1 MRRFDTD
8 RGRCSNR
15 GMPSEDVLTHLSAVE
30 LSTLLQRKQ
39 VSPTEV
45 LEAHLNAIAKVNPL
59 LNAFVTLAPEEAR
72 TAAKAAEAALLDGTA
87 GRLAGIPVGIKD
99 LTPTAGI
106 RTTWGSTLFSDH
118 VPVEDAEVV
127 KRLKAAGAVI
137 VGKTNT
143 PEFGTGGN
151 TYNAV
156 FGATRNPWNA
166 ALSASGSTGG
176 GASALASRMVPLAE
190 GTDFGGSLRT
200 PAAFCGVV
208 GLRTTSGLVPKHP
221 ATLPWHDQSVEGP
234 MARTAED
241 CALLLDAMTGLSRTT
256 PLSTPVPWE
265 SALSVVSGQRDL
277 AGLRV
282 AYVADIAGIGIDDG
296 IARSCREAALGLR
309 AAGAIIEE
317 TVFDL
322 SAFREAFITLR
333 GESMVGNHLARLD
346 KLDQLGANLRG
357 NIELGLDVSIMDI
370 ARAEHLRAE
379 IWHRWRQLFDRYDV
393 LLTPTVPVEPFPV
406 EQNYPAMINGKPLAT
421 YIDWVAQTF
430 LVSLA
435 ALPAASVPSGLTAA
449 GLPIGLQVVGPRFSE
464 PQLLSVCKF
473 VEQAHPLGLPPNH
486 A

>member
-1 MRRFDTD
+1 MIH
-8 RGRCSNR
+8 
-15 GMPSEDVLTHLSAVE
+15 EKA
-30 LSTLLQRKQ
+30 

-45 LEAHLNAIAKVNPL
+45 LDAHLAAIDRLNPL
-59 LNAFVTLAPEEAR
+59 LNAFVTISRDEAHA
-72 TAAKAAEAALLDGTA
+72 AAKAAETQLLDGSA
-87 GRLAGIPVGIKD
+87 GPLAGVPVGIKD

-106 RTTWGSTLFSDH
+106 RTTWGSPLFADH
-118 VPVEDAEVV
+118 VPAEDAEVV
-127 KRLKAAGAVI
+127 KRLKAAGAV
-137 VGKTNT
+137 VLGKTNT

-156 FGATRNPWNA
+156 FGATRNPWDA

-176 GASALASRMVPLAE
+176 GASALASRMVALAE

-208 GLRTTSGLVPKHP
+208 GLRTTSGLIPKHP

-241 CALLLDAMTGLSRTT
+241 CALLLDGMTGFSHTT
-256 PLSTPVPWE
+256 PLSTPTPWQ
-265 SALSVVSGQRDL
+265 SAQAIVADTRDL
-277 AGLRV
+277 SGLRI
-282 AYVADIAGIGIDDG
+282 AYVADIAGIGIDHA
-296 IARSCREAALGLR
+296 IARICRDAALDLNS
-309 AAGAIIEE
+309 AGAAVEE
-317 TVFDL
+317 IDFDL

-333 GESMVGNHLARLD
+333 GESMVGNHLTRLD

-357 NIELGLDVSIMDI
+357 NIELGLDVTIMDI

-379 IWHRWRQLFDRYDV
+379 IWHRWRELFDRYDV

-406 EQNYPAMINGKPLAT
+406 EQNYPAVINGQPLAT

-435 ALPAASVPSGLTAA
+435 ALPAASVPAGLTESR
-449 GLPIGLQVVGPRFSE
+449 LPVGLQVVGPRFSE

-473 VEQAHPLGLPPNH
+473 VEADHPLGLPANH

>member
-1 MRRFDTD
+1 M
-8 RGRCSNR
+8 
-15 GMPSEDVLTHLSAVE
+15 
-30 LSTLLQRKQ
+30 
-39 VSPTEV
+39 
-45 LEAHLNAIAKVNPL
+45 NPL
-59 LNAFVTLAPEEAR
+59 LNAFVTLSRDEAYA
-72 TAAKAAEAALLDGTA
+72 AAKAAEAALRDGTA
-87 GRLAGIPVGIKD
+87 GPLAGLPVGIKD

-106 RTTWGSTLFSDH
+106 RTTWGSTLFADH
-118 VPVEDAEVV
+118 LPAEDAEVV
-127 KRLKAAGAVI
+127 KRLKTAGAVI

-176 GASALASRMVPLAE
+176 GASALASRMVALAE

-241 CALLLDAMTGLSRTT
+241 CALLLDAMTGLSPMT
-256 PLSTPVPWE
+256 PLSTPQPWE
-265 SALSVVSGQRDL
+265 SAHDIVSGQRDL
-277 AGLRV
+277 SGLRV

-296 IARSCREAALGLR
+296 IAAVCRAAALGLT
-309 AAGAIIEE
+309 ATGTKVEQ
-317 TVFDL
+317 TDFDL
-322 SAFREAFITLR
+322 SSFREAFITLR
-333 GESMVGNHLARLD
+333 GESMVGNHLTRLD

-379 IWHRWRQLFDRYDV
+379 CWHRWRQLFERYDV

-406 EQNYPAMINGKPLAT
+406 EQNYPAVINGKPLAS

-435 ALPAASVPSGLTAA
+435 ALPAASVPAGLSAA
-449 GLPIGLQVVGPRFSE
+449 GLPVGLQVVGPRFSE
-464 PQLLSVCKF
+464 PRLLSVCKF
-473 VEQAHPLGLPPNH
+473 VEAANPVGLPPH
-486 A
+486 YA